1 MISELLMTYVFDRLD
16 KQILKRLPYTLLIS
30 LIAYLM
36 FDLKFM
42 LLLSA
47 IFSLMIFVIS
57 TAIFNLIINSALENM
72 LINVD
77 VKKVIGKLAEI
88 FEGKTSL
95 LDDIKAQ
102 ENLKLI
108 TLGSLSGLSL
118 TILLSTAFLMIFQY
132 FEVGKE
138 LAIPMIIILLVY
150 TFQDL
155 AETELFK
162 EYQMKETETPFIYDI
177 AETYIVDNSLKE
189 FPTKTLKIVALKILS
204 KIFGPLCHLNT
215 PKIHSD
221 ALLVYDNPAIESLIK
236 ELTQKNNKLYLK
248 HEAGQSIDNFFVE
261 GTPESLTCLREKSP
275 KEVFPYLFDPNYS
288 YQEKSQKKWTALSIF
303 EQDKVKGYIFIHMFK
318 GVYVKSRLRKNPR
331 RPIEQEHKRKATLL
345 FILIG
350 ERKYIKYIK
359 TRIEVLSTKYPQNLM
374 DMELDI

>member
-36 FDLKFM
+36 FDLEFM

-47 IFSLMIFVIS
+47 TFSFIIFAIS

-72 LINVD
+72 LVNVD

-95 LDDIKAQ
+95 LDDIKTQ

-118 TILLSTAFLMIFQY
+118 TILLSTAFLMIFHY
-132 FEVGKE
+132 FEAGKE
-138 LAIPMIIILLVY
+138 LAISMIIILLVY
-150 TFQDL
+150 IFQDL

-162 EYQMKETETPFIYDI
+162 EYQMEETETPFIYDI
-177 AETYIVDNSLKE
+177 AETYIVHNSLKE
-189 FPTKTLKIVALKILS
+189 IPTKTLKIVALKILS
-204 KIFGPLCHLNT
+204 KILGPLCHLNT

-221 ALLVYDNPAIESLIK
+221 ALLVYDNPAIESLMK
-236 ELTQKNNKLYLK
+236 ELTQKNNELYLK

-288 YQEKSQKKWTALSIF
+288 YQEKSQKRWTALSIF

-345 FILIG
+345 FILLG

-359 TRIEVLSTKYPQNLM
+359 TRIENSIN
-374 DMELDI
+374 